1 MEAQNK
7 LGVCHVK
14 NEGLSQHSDM
24 ATKGTRDLKDTS
36 DTTIQADSWA
46 LDGGAF
52 KDNRDLWGRS
62 FEKGRRA
69 EFGEMLN
76 LSKSPFSFSS
86 NYKSKSSD
94 SSKYL
99 KRGRPSS

>member
-1 MEAQNK
+1 MTW
-7 LGVCHVK
+7 LLR
-14 NEGLSQHSDM
+14 GLADL
-24 ATKGTRDLKDTS
+24 KGTS
-36 DTTIQADSWA
+36 DRTIQGDSWA

-52 KDNRDLWGRS
+52 KGNRDLWGRS
-62 FEKGRRA
+62 FEKGRGA

-99 KRGRPSS
+99 KRGRPITKARTVRIRRLSSH